1 MIVYLLL
8 FFLNFWSLPIKIRRK
23 KVLLCNGIEISNFG
37 LNLPQ
42 QEYVSYCRVG
52 CTKCR
57 QVLLLNTND
66 SQVMNSSSHG
76 ALDVFSLIFGSNFK
90 SLFSKS
96 VMYQK
101 H

>member
-1 MIVYLLL
+1 MLSGLYLM
-8 FFLNFWSLPIKIRRK
+8 STGAAP
-23 KVLLCNGIEISNFG
+23 
-37 LNLPQ
+37 
-42 QEYVSYCRVG
+42 
-52 CTKCR
+52 
-57 QVLLLNTND
+57 NTND

-76 ALDVFSLIFGSNFK
+76 ALDVFSLIFGSDFK